1 MLSPA
6 PRTLRS
12 ATVAV
17 VPALLLLA
25 VHVVVKAVTHG
36 SVAVDD
42 AAQLAAATLAAVGC
56 TVRAVR
62 SAGPLRRAW
71 SALALGCAAW
81 AAGQATWTGY
91 ELVLHRPTPF
101 PSPADVAY
109 LLFPVGAVAGIA
121 LFPTGRPRQR
131 GRDVLDGAI
140 LAASLLTISWTTGIG
155 PALAGDQGPFET
167 AVSLAYPLSDVAL
180 VTTALLGLSRAA
192 RHRTPLL
199 LVAAGLTAM
208 AAADTLFS
216 WQTARGTY
224 ATGNWTSTAWVA
236 AFLLLAAAATAGRD
250 DAGAPARRPAESWA
264 LAALPYVPLTL
275 TLAVAAVDV
284 LDGRVRRPAAVFLL
298 VATGLT
304 LARQHL
310 TLRDNRALLGRVASQ
325 QSALEH
331 QAFHDPLTGLPNR
344 ARFVAALEAALGGD
358 PARTTDRRQE
368 RPADDG
374 TSRVA
379 VLFCDLDGF
388 KGVNDGLGHAAGDAL
403 LAGIARRLTDAVGG
417 AGLVARLGGD
427 EFAVLLVEPAADP
440 LDVAH
445 RLRDAA
451 DAPFRMDGR
460 LVRLGASVGVA
471 AAPPGPDAPSADLL
485 LGRADVAMYTSKRS
499 AGRRPVAWSPGLA
512 LPEAQDWKILPAL
525 EHALATG
532 TLLAHYQPVV
542 SLRTGEV
549 RGYEALAR
557 WPHEREAL
565 SPAEFL
571 PVAARNGLMRPL
583 TLHMFSTAARQ
594 HARWLAALAAAG
606 ATGRLSMSVNVS
618 PADFVDPQLPDLL
631 APVLAGLGL
640 PPGAVVVEVTED
652 ALLTDVTAA
661 TRNAAALHDLGL
673 LVALDDFGAGY
684 SALAHLTELPLDVLK
699 LDRHFVREAD
709 TSAAAR
715 TLLRGVVG
723 LARDLGLTV
732 VAEGVEREAQAEVLR
747 DLGCPLAQGF
757 LYAPARSA
765 AFVDPVAALTR

>member
-1 MLSPA
+1 MSTDAASDTLAPVPAGTAAVPAAASAVPAGPVVDGADTVASPA
-6 PRTLRS
+6 QR
-12 ATVAV
+12 
-17 VPALLLLA
+17 
-25 VHVVVKAVTHG
+25 
-36 SVAVDD
+36 
-42 AAQLAAATLAAVGC
+42 AAATCPHLSLGVPDATISVLLVDACAA
-56 TVRAVR
+56 
-62 SAGPLRRAW
+62 P
-71 SALALGCAAW
+71 LALIDRCGHFLRVNSAFLRLVGRTGHDVVGTDVTELLPIEGVAQAVDLAQRA
-81 AAGQATWTGY
+81 AAGRPVEPPESLWVDELGHRRRVAWTF
-91 ELVLHRPTPF
+91 T
-101 PSPADVAY
+101 
-109 LLFPVGAVAGIA
+109 GA
-121 LFPTGRPRQR
+121 PTGRVPVYVIATGVDVTRERLAEASWRQR
-131 GRDVLDGAI
+131 A
-140 LAASLLTISWTTGIG
+140 
-155 PALAGDQGPFET
+155 
-167 AVSLAYPLSDVAL
+167 
-180 VTTALLGLSRAA
+180 
-192 RHRTPLL
+192 
-199 LVAAGLTAM
+199 
-208 AAADTLFS
+208 
-216 WQTARGTY
+216 QT
-224 ATGNWTSTAWVA
+224 
-236 AFLLLAAAATAGRD
+236 D
-250 DAGAPARRPAESWA
+250 
-264 LAALPYVPLTL
+264 
-275 TLAVAAVDV
+275 
-284 LDGRVRRPAAVFLL
+284 
-298 VATGLT
+298 
-304 LARQHL
+304 H
-310 TLRDNRALLGRVASQ
+310 
-325 QSALEH
+325 
-331 QAFHDPLTGLPNR
+331 LTGLANR
-344 ARFVAALEAALGGD
+344 TALESVLEAHLAPD
-358 PARTTDRRQE
+358 V
-368 RPADDG
+368 G
-374 TSRVA
+374 TGCG